1 MRVTLIHNPN
11 AGGNGLDREEV
22 VQLLTE
28 SGHRV
33 DYRSSQGDWQTSL
46 SRPSDCVAV
55 AGGDGTIA
63 KVARALAGT
72 GVPIAVLPL
81 GTANNIALTLGL
93 SATPIP
99 ELIAGLSHASRRSI
113 DLGTIRGPWG
123 HAHFLESVGAGLLSD
138 TIADID
144 HGESGF
150 VNELD
155 DPDSRVTAAVQV
167 FEKTVRT
174 ATPVPYTL
182 TLDGHN
188 VADDYLL
195 VEVMNVAAAGPN
207 LQLARYANASDG
219 LLDVVLIR
227 EDDRD
232 LLLDELSHQTFDR
245 GRPLTLPIR
254 RARRVTVSCGCELF
268 HVDDTLHR
276 FDSHF
281 RLSVDVRLE
290 GDAVTFLVP
299 TAATESAA
307 QTHTDHRR
315 QQ

>member
-11 AGGNGLDREEV
+11 AGGQTHGREQLVE
-22 VQLLTE
+22 LLTE
-28 SGHRV
+28 SGHDV
-33 DYRSSQGDWQTSL
+33 DYRSSKGNWRTSL
-46 SRPSDCVAV
+46 SSLPDCVAV

-63 KVARALAGT
+63 TVARVLAGT
-72 GVPIAVLPL
+72 GVPIAILPL
-81 GTANNIALTLGL
+81 GTANNIALALGM

-99 ELIAGLSHASRRSI
+99 ELIAGLPLASRQSI
-113 DLGTIRGPWG
+113 DLGTTCGPWG
-123 HAHFLESVGAGLLSD
+123 QAHFLESVGAGLLSD

-167 FEKTVRT
+167 FEKMVRT
-174 ATPVPYTL
+174 ATPVPYKL
-182 TLDGHN
+182 TLDDHS

-207 LQLARYANASDG
+207 LHLARYADASDG

-227 EDDRD
+227 EHDRE
-232 LLLDELSHQTFDR
+232 LLLDELSHETSDR

-254 RARRVTVSCGCELF
+254 RARRVTVSCQCDLF

-276 FDSHF
+276 FDSRF
-281 RLSVDVRLE
+281 SVVC
-290 GDAVTFLVP
+290 
-299 TAATESAA
+299 
-307 QTHTDHRR
+307 
-315 QQ
+315 